1 MGTSSRPTINSRT
14 TSTVQTG
21 NLTTQAINLNRV
33 STTAVAAVVAMVKD
47 ISPLPPPV
55 AKQYFSKETIDKVA
69 TASNAAEESKVEK
82 TRVFQDSVR
91 ADNLANRINPV
102 IKEEIA
108 GNRALVAFI
117 DKTAVDSG
125 SDNTREVVSPGFA
138 LAPGTTIAQTA
149 VAIRTAVN
157 PASQY
162 PIRSFADRFG
172 SAFNPRAIINRV
184 AVPLSPDILNTATTT
199 IQNSQF
205 STDSLGGISKTRPE
219 ILALIDFV
227 KVYNARG
234 SFNSAGKLLS
244 INYQMR
250 VLRKEA
256 LRKIESQLA
265 ANTDSAPLY
274 QQIKATNLKAA
285 ETTSNL
291 IQFYKNNFSYLNII
305 KDALDIKKIPRENY
319 NLNVYLPLEDF
330 FTQKMTYSR
339 ESYNVF
345 SDTKILGQLFFDLR
359 SILENHSFS
368 LLNETDID
376 RIGDVDQITYDK
388 TYSLNRNYTFKVSN
402 IRGKFLYQQTDFNSF
417 GNSLPTNQD
426 DKARLLLTL
435 LSKEL
440 RISRGLAKPSTISTI
455 TDFYQGQAVGNPFD
469 NLFGTL
475 GNDIFEKPQGVNSLS
490 SLLYIED
497 PSGVSVLPFEQK
509 VVDDVQTT
517 YAPGTKYFL
526 DNILNLIDGKFNTK
540 PINDYSQIFSNLT
553 FKASSIIKDL
563 LETTNQDNKLI
574 PTNLFVSFVEAFLS
588 GLNVFNSIN
597 SPSTQAVSKQVAA
610 IAILKLCSENKDFK
624 FLIFQYL
631 LLVGMGK
638 SKAKGETNIFKSLI
652 DEVRVLQNLVSIKTD
667 GEDVD
672 ANILTTGLTGLYP
685 FMVKTT
691 NDIKGKIINLIGN
704 QPSAGDTVADLTSTD
719 DFVNCLLSPSNSL
732 FGDFFELCFSID
744 TQASGDAPNGSYLT
758 TLTNDPN
765 HTKVTRNNQIC
776 ISGIIL
782 AIFEVFISFS
792 TTFFDGKFLIDTSRG
807 VKLKVA
813 YDFPKNRFSYQLFKQ
828 QIPLTGYSLAP
839 TVPTSLNLVTT
850 NGSEAQT
857 SREYVA
863 PATSNLALYQNQIT
877 QTAGLVGSVIVRRD
891 GTVVDNSNTIARLP
905 ANIASNVPQGSE
917 VRTTE
922 VTVNRPESQQ
932 TVSTAATAIQES
944 TFVEL
949 RRSCNQIF
957 YKIEE
962 EDKIIQNALHIID
975 VIGDK
980 LSSAV
985 KNATNY
991 FNSTER
997 SEIIV
1002 SNTFTS
1008 NLGPSQIRTS
1018 QWIFDQYKNSQEPL
1032 GNFTRAC
1039 GVADFKALVSM
1050 LKEPFATKNLANA
1063 RTKILAVGIP
1073 NGFIEKLADRIKRT
1087 TVSTTNISEDTQT
1100 DLVYINIYKKSAED
1114 DDIIFYPKRF
1124 IFDLSLFPR
1133 NFDNINLDGRAS
1145 FERILEKYKMSDY
1158 SSFSAADVGL
1168 RELQT
1173 MYKYNIITEQQKLE
1187 LIRNH
1192 CQSQYLQYYVKYFSG
1207 ISFDESSFP
1216 VNEYPVPSNIELPE
1230 ASQNL
1235 IKVYIQKIIGRA
1247 TPEELNNTIR
1257 TILNDSSIREDIK
1270 DDLQMLSFGSTLMQ
1284 PDLLKTKVLSQK
1296 KFDRV
1301 FLIPFNVDEF
1311 EINVEE
1317 TARTSTGNSVV
1328 NSQRFINTTE
1338 KRIIGDNEVFYNNRE
1353 TIPNALVFE
1362 DFFITIE
1369 TVL

>member
-1 MGTSSRPTINSRT
+1 MATSSRPTTSSRSA
-14 TSTVQTG
+14 STVKTG
-21 NLTTQAINLNRV
+21 NLTTQAININKI
-33 STTAVAAVVAMVKD
+33 STSAIAAVSAMVKD
-47 ISPLPPPV
+47 ISPIPQK
-55 AKQYFSKETIDKVA
+55 AKEYFSKETIDKVA
-69 TASNAAEESKVEK
+69 TDTNAKEESKVEK
-82 TRVFQDSVR
+82 TRVFQDAVR
-91 ADNLANRINPV
+91 ADYLAAGINQA
-102 IKEEIA
+102 IKQQTTSNE
-108 GNRALVAFI
+108 AFKAVVDAI
-117 DKTAVDSG
+117 AVDSG
-125 SDNTREVVSPGFA
+125 SDNTREVVVPPA
-138 LAPGTTIAQTA
+138 TATA
-149 VAIRTAVN
+149 VRTATN

-172 SAFNPRAIINRV
+172 SAFNSKTILNRV
-184 AVPLSPDILNTATTT
+184 AVPLSPDILNTSTTS

-227 KVYNARG
+227 NVYNARG

-250 VLRKEA
+250 ALRKEA
-256 LRKIESQLA
+256 LQRIESQLIS
-265 ANTDSAPLY
+265 NIDSAPLY
-274 QQIKATNLKAA
+274 QQIKAVNLKAV
-285 ETTSNL
+285 ENTNNL
-291 IQFYKNNFSYLNII
+291 IQFYKSNFSYLNII
-305 KDALDIKKIPRENY
+305 KTALDIKKIPRENY
-319 NLNVYLPLEDF
+319 NLNLYLPLEDF

-368 LLNETDID
+368 LLNETDVD

-388 TYSLNRNYTFKVSN
+388 TYSLNQNYTFKVSN

-417 GNSLPTNQD
+417 GNSLPTNSD
-426 DKARLLLTL
+426 DKVKLLLTL

-440 RISRGLAKPSTISTI
+440 RVSRGLAKPSIISTI
-455 TDFYQGQAVGNPFD
+455 TEFYQGQSVGNPFD

-490 SLLYIED
+490 SLLFIED
-497 PSGVSVLPFEQK
+497 TAGASVLPFEQK

-517 YAPGTKYFL
+517 YVPGTKYFL
-526 DNILNLIDGKFNTK
+526 DNILNLIDGKFNTG
-540 PINDYSQIFSNLT
+540 PINRYSQIFSNLT
-553 FKASSIIKDL
+553 FKASSIIKEL
-563 LETTNQDNKLI
+563 LDPTNQDNKLI
-574 PTNLFVSFVEAFLS
+574 PTNLFVSFVESFLS

-652 DEVRVLQNLVSIKTD
+652 DEVRVLQNLTSIKTD
-667 GEDVD
+667 DEDVD

-685 FMVKTT
+685 YMVKTT
-691 NDIKGKIINLIGN
+691 NDIKSKIINLIGN
-704 QPSAGDTVADLTSTD
+704 QPSVGDTVADLTSTD
-719 DFVNCLLSPSNSL
+719 DFVSCLLSPSNSL
-732 FGDFFELCFSID
+732 FGDFFELCFLID
-744 TQASGDAPNGSYLT
+744 TQASGEAPNGSYFT

-765 HTKVTRNNQIC
+765 RTKVTRNNQIC

-807 VKLKVA
+807 VKLKIA

-828 QIPLTGYSLAP
+828 QLPLTGYTLAP
-839 TVPTSLNLVTT
+839 VVPTSLNLVTT

-857 SREYVA
+857 SREFVS
-863 PATSNLALYQNQIT
+863 PSTSNLILYQNQTT
-877 QTAGLVGSVIVRRD
+877 QTANLVGSVTVGRD
-891 GTVVDNSNTIARLP
+891 GAVVINNNLEPRLP
-905 ANIASNVPQGSE
+905 ANTVSVIPQGSE

-922 VTVNRPESQQ
+922 FNRTENQT
-932 TVSTAATAIQES
+932 TVSTAATAIQEGV
-944 TFVEL
+944 FIEL

-962 EDKIIQNALHIID
+962 EDKIIQNALHILD
-975 VIGDK
+975 VVGDK
-980 LSSAV
+980 LASAV

-991 FNSTER
+991 FNSVER
-997 SEIIV
+997 NEVIV

-1018 QWIFDQYKNSQEPL
+1018 QWIFDQYKNSREPF

-1039 GVADFKALVSM
+1039 GISDFKALISM
-1050 LKEPFATKNLANA
+1050 LKEPFATKNLANS

-1114 DDIIFYPKRF
+1114 DDIIFKPKRF
-1124 IFDLSLFPR
+1124 IFDLSLFPK
-1133 NFDNINLDGRAS
+1133 NLENINLDTRTS

-1158 SSFSAADVGL
+1158 SSFSASDVGL

-1173 MYKYNIITEQQKLE
+1173 LYKYNIITEQQKLE
-1187 LIRNH
+1187 LLRNH

-1216 VNEYPVPSNIELPE
+1216 VNEYPVPSNVELPE

-1235 IKVYIQKIIGRA
+1235 IKIYIQKIIGRA

-1284 PDLLKTKVLSQK
+1284 PELLKTKVLSQK

-1301 FLIPFNVDEF
+1301 FLLPFNVDEF

-1317 TARTSTGNSVV
+1317 TARTSAGGSTV

-1338 KRIIGDNEVFYNNRE
+1338 KRIIENNEVFYLNRE
-1353 TIPNALVFE
+1353 SIPNALVFE